1 MSCDVRLELHCVNL
15 LTVGYLQD
23 FRVLTVLRMALSD
36 WKPLPDVS
44 PSPAHRGESETS
56 VIHTAVGFA
65 LSQWEHMES
74 GLARLFQ
81 LLCESPAAAA
91 ARAYGTVESS
101 YSKEQLLR
109 GANDAFF
116 HDRNATESELYSDLK
131 SLFTAYNKAQQ
142 FRNNIAHGMTVQW
155 VLQDRS
161 YSGYF
166 LCPPV
171 YATKKTKKKGGHWP
185 VDATYWYKTE
195 DVRHY
200 AARFT
205 ELLAET
211 MRLIQAV
218 NGQYRVLKDAQ
229 FRL

>member
-1 MSCDVRLELHCVNL
+1 
-15 LTVGYLQD
+15 
-23 FRVLTVLRMALSD
+23 
-36 WKPLPDVS
+36 
-44 PSPAHRGESETS
+44 
-56 VIHTAVGFA
+56 
-65 LSQWEHMES
+65 MES

-81 LLCESPAAAA
+81 LLCETPAAAA
-91 ARAYGTVESS
+91 ARAYGTLESS

-109 GANDAFF
+109 GANDALFRE
-116 HDRNATESELYSDLK
+116 RNATDSYLYGDLK

-142 FRNNIAHGMTVQW
+142 FRNNTAHGMTVQW
-155 VLQDRS
+155 VLPDRS

-171 YATKKTKKKGGHWP
+171 YATKKTTKKGGYWP
-185 VDATYWYKTE
+185 GDSTYWYKAE
-195 DVRHY
+195 DVRHC
-200 AARFT
+200 ALRFI

>member
-1 MSCDVRLELHCVNL
+1 MGHS
-15 LTVGYLQD
+15 
-23 FRVLTVLRMALSD
+23 FIRMAFSD
-36 WKPLPDVS
+36 WNPLPDVS
-44 PSPAHRGESETS
+44 PSPSHRGEAATS
-56 VIHTAVGFA
+56 VIHTAVGLA
-65 LSQWEHMES
+65 LSEWEHMES

-91 ARAYGTVESS
+91 ARAYGTMESS

-116 HDRNATESELYSDLK
+116 QDRNAIDSNLHRELK

-155 VLQDRS
+155 GLPDRS

-171 YATKKTKKKGGHWP
+171 YATKKTKKKGGYWP
-185 VDATYWYKTE
+185 VDATYWYRAE
-195 DVRHY
+195 EIRYY

-205 ELLAET
+205 ALLAET

-218 NGQYRVLKDAQ
+218 NGQYRVLKDGQ